1 MDDLIDSGSFSVRG
15 YLPLIRKDFV
25 THMHGLAV
33 YVKGGLYFE
42 RDFSLENCGFL
53 LMFSSS
59 VIHSVP
65 YFFFFS
71 RSPSLSLCT
80 VFNCISSNI
89 DEVLTINPSAN
100 VFVFGDFNGH
110 HKAWLTYCGGT
121 DRPGELMVN
130 W

>member
-1 MDDLIDSGSFSVRG
+1 MNIRSLRSNFVEFDSFLESNSPDILALCEANLDDLIDSGSFSVRG

-33 YVKGGLYFE
+33 YVKGGLSFE

-59 VIHSVP
+59 VIHSMP

-80 VFNCISSNI
+80 VFNCISSNMMRF
-89 DEVLTINPSAN
+89 S
-100 VFVFGDFNGH
+100 
-110 HKAWLTYCGGT
+110 
-121 DRPGELMVN
+121 R
-130 W
+130 